1 MPQGADRTPEAL
13 RQPFLIGIGVLDDQK
28 RNVLRSPV
36 GETKSDRPTKIL
48 HVEAISLEA
57 QSVRELLDHVSQLIE
72 GVRKRALPVS
82 H

>member
-28 RNVLRSPV
+28 RDILRSPV